1 MMARVSWDRGRLTR
15 AAFQFVRHDQH
26 NRTVLRASAD
36 EDAAFG
42 EIVQRS
48 ADLGARLA
56 ARGDEVE
63 IDLRT

>member
-1 MMARVSWDRGRLTR
+1 MMARVSWDRRRIER
-15 AAFQFVRHDQH
+15 AAFQFVRHDRH
-26 NRTVLRASAD
+26 NRTLLCALAD

>member
-1 MMARVSWDRGRLTR
+1 LCALG
-15 AAFQFVRHDQH
+15 
-26 NRTVLRASAD
+26 D

-42 EIVQRS
+42 EIERRS